1 MLPLLFRIVLQYDR
15 VWEQSKLT
23 ASELRNIPPKEN
35 ATHLIVGTISTW
47 TAYFVIASLRG
58 SDNSNLEI
66 VANKL
71 DKRLHPKVNQAKAK
85 GTKLIGKPRKTYDD
99 VRIDIYHDHIDDG
112 KYVANLYR
120 TYEDA
125 KKFIKVKCYFYIET

>member
-15 VWEQSKLT
+15 VWEQSQLI
-23 ASELRNIPPKEN
+23 ASDLRNIPQREN
-35 ATHLIVGTISTW
+35 ATHFIVGTISTW
-47 TAYFVIASLRG
+47 TAYFVITSLRG
-58 SDNSNLEI
+58 NDNSNLEI

-71 DKRLHPKVNQAKAK
+71 DKRLHSKLNQAKAK
-85 GTKLIGKPRKTYDD
+85 GTNPPKKRVKSYDD
-99 VRIDIYHDHIDDG
+99 VRIDIYHDQIDDG